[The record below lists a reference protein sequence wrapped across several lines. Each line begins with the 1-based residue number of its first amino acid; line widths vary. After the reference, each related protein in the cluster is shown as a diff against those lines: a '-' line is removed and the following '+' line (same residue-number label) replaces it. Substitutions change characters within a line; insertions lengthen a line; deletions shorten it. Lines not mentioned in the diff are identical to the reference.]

1 MEYLVKSWLSRL
13 QRKEM
18 KLRNFPRPFIP
29 LLALICRLA
38 LAIIFFYAGIE
49 KIINPGS
56 FAVAIYNYKLLPDC
70 AINLSAIFLP
80 LLEILIAV
88 NLVIG
93 IYTRG
98 AALLSSLIFMT
109 FATALTINLVR
120 GLDISCGCF
129 GASSGNISWFYPA
142 RDLSLFCMS
151 VFVLIYDRSWRYFFA

>member
-1 MEYLVKSWLSRL
+1 
-13 QRKEM
+13 M
-18 KLRNFPRPFIP
+18 KLRNSPRPFIP
-29 LLALICRLA
+29 LLALICRLT

-49 KIINPGS
+49 KIINSGA
-56 FAVAIYNYKLLPDC
+56 FAVAIYNYQLLPDC

-80 LLEILIAV
+80 WLEVLIAIS
-88 NLVIG
+88 LVSG
-93 IYTRG
+93 IFKRG
-98 AALLSSLIFMT
+98 AALLSSLLFLT

-151 VFVLIYDRSWRYFFA
+151 VFVLIYDRGWRYLFSLQDYKK